1 MYLVWCARASAYLA
15 RADLAARAPRLRPL
29 ATRCRCP
36 THAHYHG
43 GRSVAL
49 PAAAIAAAAIAAA
62 IITATAI
69 VAAVVAAAIATA
81 TIAGATAPARA
92 QPRALPARVR

>member
-1 MYLVWCARASAYLA
+1 MVSCMYLVWCARASAYLA

-36 THAHYHG
+36 THAHYYG

-49 PAAAIAAAAIAAA
+49 PAAAIAAAAIAA
-62 IITATAI
+62 TNKSSATHE
-69 VAAVVAAAIATA
+69 
-81 TIAGATAPARA
+81 
-92 QPRALPARVR
+92 PRLRT